1 MEAKSKIK
9 LQSSLD
15 YDQTTNLAFKFKKM
29 YKFDLSKHKCDD
41 GYNCWGWLYVGRR
54 GCVCT
59 DGCVWVC
66 IWGEWGAREVSRGI
80 NNFIVDHMMEPLTS
94 RNASI
99 SSYLDTRPS
108 PFTSSS
114 LKIFVISLRLIRSF
128 GDKSKSSISF
138 LNYGKSMK
146 LLWFSSY
153 FLKIFYTAFPIT
165 S

>member
-1 MEAKSKIK
+1 MGGSRYVIDGGGCECIGGECGTAEA
-9 LQSSLD
+9 
-15 YDQTTNLAFKFKKM
+15 
-29 YKFDLSKHKCDD
+29 
-41 GYNCWGWLYVGRR
+41 
-54 GCVCT
+54 
-59 DGCVWVC
+59 
-66 IWGEWGAREVSRGI
+66 SRSI
-80 NNFIVDHMMEPLTS
+80 NNFICDHMMEPLTS

-146 LLWFSSY
+146 LL
-153 FLKIFYTAFPIT
+153 
-165 S
+165 